1 MARFLIVE
9 ARFYTHLN
17 DLLIEG
23 ATAAIEAAGHSCEV
37 VTVPGALEIPGA
49 VAMAALA
56 VAMLAV
62 AASIAIRA
70 FALPF
75 PDTGEWAIVAMS
87 PLTFMGA
94 ALCSH
99 LHKHLTADIV
109 ETLPDGWLRRGLDAL
124 SSGLCFVFG
133 AVFVVIAWDLFDY
146 AWSSGEKLIDLGTPV
161 AVPAAFMVAG
171 AALIALHGAMD
182 VWRALA
188 GRPPGGTDPWH

>member
-1 MARFLIVE
+1 MATETLLNRE
-9 ARFYTHLN
+9 SARAALPVPGS
-17 DLLIEG
+17 LLG
-23 ATAAIEAAGHSCEV
+23 RAMRVEV
-37 VTVPGALEIPGA
+37 VLARVETA
-49 VAMAALA
+49 VAIAALA

-75 PDTGEWAIVAMS
+75 PDTGEWAIVAIS

-109 ETLPDGWLRRGLDAL
+109 ETLPAGWLRRGLDAL

>member
-1 MARFLIVE
+1 MTTKTLLDQDGARAALP
-9 ARFYTHLN
+9 TPGS
-17 DLLIEG
+17 LLG
-23 ATAAIEAAGHSCEV
+23 RAMRVEV
-37 VTVPGALEIPGA
+37 VLARIETA
-49 VAMAALA
+49 VAIAALA

-70 FALPF
+70 FALPI

-87 PLTFMGA
+87 PLTFVGA

-133 AVFVVIAWDLFDY
+133 AVFAVIAWDLFDY
-146 AWSSGEKLIDLGTPV
+146 AWSSGEKLTDLGTPV
-161 AVPAAFMVAG
+161 AVPAGFMVAG
-171 AALIALHGAMD
+171 AGLIALHGAMD

-188 GRPPGGTDPWH
+188 GRPPGGADPWH